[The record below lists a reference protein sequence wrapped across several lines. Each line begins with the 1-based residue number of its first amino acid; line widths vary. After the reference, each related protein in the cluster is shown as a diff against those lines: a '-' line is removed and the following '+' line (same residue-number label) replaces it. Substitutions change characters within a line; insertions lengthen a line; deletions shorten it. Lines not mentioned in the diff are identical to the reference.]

1 MRRPPRRTAPV
12 HRAAAFQL
20 PGYGQLRL
28 RVPVLP
34 GKFVS
39 VRARPSGNRPL
50 GAVQGA
56 GPGPG
61 YAAPPPPLRG
71 RYRGARPAASVDA
84 PGPQAA
90 GTKARAACGLPQPLS
105 GYGTGGD
112 RRAGY
117 RRAQPPAPS
126 RGGSSGPGCCRVY
139 PHFPLRKGGS
149 EGGEASSQQ
158 GRPTHLHP
166 CLARRDLPP
175 RAPAPSGVGGA
186 SDCIAPRGRAPS
198 SEAELPAATSAGS
211 GRRAAGAEACWGG
224 RAPCS
229 PVGREPGE
237 KEGVWLSYLF
247 ALTLAGSSHAVRGC
261 GRRFSPSD
269 VATLLN

>member
-105 GYGTGGD
+105 GNQGPNLFRHSERSCAGT
-112 RRAGY
+112 
-117 RRAQPPAPS
+117 
-126 RGGSSGPGCCRVY
+126 
-139 PHFPLRKGGS
+139 
-149 EGGEASSQQ
+149 
-158 GRPTHLHP
+158 RPRT
-166 CLARRDLPP
+166 LPP
-175 RAPAPSGVGGA
+175 LIHFLLRSLCPNNPLHRDRSH
-186 SDCIAPRGRAPS
+186 C
-198 SEAELPAATSAGS
+198 
-211 GRRAAGAEACWGG
+211 
-224 RAPCS
+224 
-229 PVGREPGE
+229 EP
-237 KEGVWLSYLF
+237 
-247 ALTLAGSSHAVRGC
+247 
-261 GRRFSPSD
+261 P
-269 VATLLN
+269 